1 MRQYQTIILG
11 SGYFSFGYA
20 ATHEDVLIV
29 EATQLADPHCYG
41 TLDGFA
47 WNGKMPDAKGAR
59 GLYDALVGDG
69 VVMDGRISVNEL
81 ESAFCRFLA
90 ADMPEILLG
99 TFCTHVDKT
108 EGGYDLTLCN
118 NEGLSHVFAKN
129 VIDTRIGQGNRLGV
143 LVYLAAGKEPCIS
156 SVDGVTVAVEPAFYN
171 DHRLI
176 TLTFKGEVDENRAKQ
191 RSLSVI
197 EEGLRASGSK
207 ILQMSYR
214 LFGAPIL
221 SPWRD
226 DRGVVHIDQRAFG
239 NLFEI
244 YEKGEMWCDEA
255 FDA

>member
-1 MRQYQTIILG
+1 MKQYQTVVLG

-47 WNGKMPDAKGAR
+47 WNGKVPDSKGAR

-69 VVMDGRISVNEL
+69 VVSDGRISVNEL

-90 ADMPEILLG
+90 TDMSALLLG
-99 TFCTHVDKT
+99 TFCTCVNKT
-108 EGGYDLTLCN
+108 EDGYDLTLCN

-129 VIDTRIGQGNRLGV
+129 VIDTRVGLGNRLGV
-143 LVYLAAGKEPCIS
+143 LVYLAAGKEPCIP
-156 SVDGVTVAVEPAFYN
+156 SVDGVTVTVGPAFYD

-176 TLTFKGEVDENRAKQ
+176 TLAFEGEVDENRAKQ

-197 EEGLRASGSK
+197 EDSLRASGSK
-207 ILQMSYR
+207 ILQMSYC
-214 LFGAPIL
+214 LFGAPVL
-221 SPWRD
+221 SPYRD
-226 DRGVVHIDQRAFG
+226 DSGIVHVDQRAFG
-239 NLFEI
+239 NLFEM
-244 YEKGEMWCDEA
+244 YEKGETWNDEA